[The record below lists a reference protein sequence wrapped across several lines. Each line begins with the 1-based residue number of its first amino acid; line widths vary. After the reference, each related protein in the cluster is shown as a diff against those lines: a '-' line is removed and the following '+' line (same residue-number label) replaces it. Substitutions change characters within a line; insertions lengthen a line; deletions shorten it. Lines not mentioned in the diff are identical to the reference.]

1 KMLLPF
7 IVSCMISG
15 CVIKPQTASVL
26 FCDGAEPIYI
36 SNNDV
41 MTEETERQILFHNTM
56 GERVCGW

>member
-1 KMLLPF
+1 M
-7 IVSCMISG
+7 
-15 CVIKPQTASVL
+15 L

-36 SNNDV
+36 SNDDV